1 MSGDAARHEKRGR
14 HLTPWS
20 FACFGRFARRTKKK
34 ERLLVVYYAAK
45 ASEIII
51 IIIIKYLTKL
61 NPSAEA
67 VRNGCPG
74 QLKN

>member
-1 MSGDAARHEKRGR
+1 MFY
-14 HLTPWS
+14 T
-20 FACFGRFARRTKKK
+20 
-34 ERLLVVYYAAK
+34 AK
-45 ASEIII
+45 ASEIIMMMI
-51 IIIIKYLTKL
+51 MIIIKYLIEV